1 MQHSPLYSTWLSLS
15 TCVFVIAG
23 LIISIYPFIKAWL
36 SFNQVLPFLGNL
48 RVHPRPNNSNID
60 LPAES
65 FQREM
70 TQGPLNQEL
79 SRSKAGAFQDK
90 QAADTSPD
98 EG

>member
-23 LIISIYPFIKAWL
+23 LIISKAWL

-48 RVHPRPNNSNID
+48 RVHPRPNNGNID
-60 LPAES
+60 LPVES
-65 FQREM
+65 FQRDM
-70 TQGPLNQEL
+70 TQGHQNQEL

-90 QAADTSPD
+90 QAADTSLD